1 MSDLIERSKAIEAL
15 GNMPEGD
22 DEWSVGCRNQWEWDT
37 EALTNLPSAEQMGWT
52 PTSVKPPK
60 EFEYVLVQLSWG
72 GYELKQYI
80 PPRIKPKY
88 KDGYWGESDGVDY
101 DYFEVVAWRTL
112 PKQYKESE
120 K

>member
-1 MSDLIERSKAIEAL
+1 MGLINREDAIAAVHDNYDGLLDFTTDGKTIAYSLEEIL
-15 GNMPEGD
+15 SG
-22 DEWSVGCRNQWEWDT
+22 
-37 EALTNLPSAEQMGWT
+37 LPAADQMGWT

-60 EFEYVLVQLSWG
+60 DFEYVLVQLSWG

-101 DYFEVVAWRTL
+101 DYFEVVAWRSL
-112 PKQYKESE
+112 PEPYKEGE